1 MKLLK
6 TILALTALLFFT
18 STNVHAQH
26 SLEGYSLDQ
35 LKSELNDAQI
45 YQALGRAKVAADGTR
60 GCYQYNNEMLNVRQ
74 SLINLTQQYEGRAD
88 SVYHQKRGELQEQF
102 RLAKRGY
109 EDCYNLTLADYPALS
124 YAGVRTLADFKS
136 KVGALNPKF
145 SDKGD
150 IAAYI
155 SAIENAI
162 ENLSQQRGKRVGVI
176 ESVFKTVEISRGGN
190 GQWSPLAKGSTVHI
204 LDELRTG
211 PRGRIR
217 IQFEDRLSSSN
228 AGPTVVNIGS
238 DSHVKIEKFLISFN
252 NPPKREG
259 AISLLRGTVRAFT
272 KNWGPRSQFSVR
284 AGASVCGIRGTEVAV
299 SYDPIT
305 YTATHVLDHG
315 DAFIEA
321 GRRKINMTP
330 RTSVTLVGDQFDEPV
345 AVSETMWSNIL
356 NSTDASGD
364 LDLMT
369 TGDQRSMRD
378 AFFGNKGNVQNEIN
392 IGPEEVMIGE
402 EKVIRELVDGVAGF
416 SGVYSPPDA
425 SPKDALTLSREAALV
440 EREQLRKD
448 ALAKLDDP
456 TWQYNTEKELKSY
469 RIEARRIV
477 RRYIS
482 RSTRYD
488 VKGTLD
494 LLSGQQLRTMQGL
507 LKTKNM
513 SEIVKEQGN
522 IYNMTTE
529 CAACQSSSRSD
540 ADCFVQVRI
549 NYEDKSSPD
558 MALFAVNIYPET
570 KITSTMPAVGEALN
584 TYEKYGPVCSETDGW
599 ERSMRVLDPDF
610 Q

>member
-6 TILALTALLFFT
+6 TIFALTALFFFT
-18 STNVHAQH
+18 STTAHAQH
-26 SLEGYSLDQ
+26 SFEGYSLDQ

-102 RLAKRGY
+102 RLAQRGY
-109 EDCYNLTLADYPALS
+109 EDCYNLTLADYPLLS
-124 YAGVRTLADFKS
+124 YAGIRTLVDFKS
-136 KVGALNPKF
+136 KVGVLNPKF
-145 SDKGD
+145 SDKAD

-272 KNWGPRSQFSVR
+272 KNWGPHSQFSVR

-315 DAFIEA
+315 DAYLEA
-321 GRRKINMTP
+321 GNRQVQLTP
-330 RTSVTLVGDQFDEPV
+330 RTSVTVVGDQMDWPV
-345 AVSETMWSNIL
+345 AVSEEAWSGIV
-356 NSTDASGD
+356 D
-364 LDLMT
+364 LTNL
-369 TGDQRSMRD
+369 
-378 AFFGNKGNVQNEIN
+378 
-392 IGPEEVMIGE
+392 GE
-402 EKVIRELVDGVAGF
+402 SIVAGDKNLTQNTLEDVGL
-416 SGVYSPPDA
+416 SNNRDLARAEPIANSPITLKEA
-425 SPKDALTLSREAALV
+425 LETFRAFQYATIIKDERALLSLVTEPEKSHLREAI
-440 EREQLRKD
+440 QK
-448 ALAKLDDP
+448 KG
-456 TWQYNTEKELKSY
+456 
-469 RIEARRIV
+469 
-477 RRYIS
+477 IS
-482 RSTRYD
+482 NYAFSD
-488 VKGTLD
+488 
-494 LLSGQQLRTMQGL
+494 
-507 LKTKNM
+507 KNM
-513 SEIVKEQGN
+513 KNWV
-522 IYNMTTE
+522 TD
-529 CAACQSSSRSD
+529 CAACFDDEKLGPVCLISDSRNILPKKSNKPAGAFIGVYTLKNENGISYISERTTTSSSY
-540 ADCFVQVRI
+540 QVLRKKMKKNERI
-549 NYEDKSSPD
+549 CK
-558 MALFAVNIYPET
+558 F
-570 KITSTMPAVGEALN
+570 EALN
-584 TYEKYGPVCSETDGW
+584 LNLTDRNRLSEDFNEDGL
-599 ERSMRVLDPDF
+599 STLLQGIGSVLE
-610 Q
+610 QIK